1 MGKESACNAEDRR
14 HVICEEFEYLGVM
27 GQVL

>member
-1 MGKESACNAEDRR
+1 MGKEYACNAEDRR
-14 HVICEEFEYLGVM
+14 HVIYKDFEYFRVK